1 MLKFFIKTIFIT
13 AVIITTIQ
21 GVFAQN
27 KALSKALDK
36 EYKQTLKQYK
46 KDGWKIDANGRSME
60 VTLLKHYE
68 KLNTNDLVVITGTS
82 SRCNATNICKQ
93 VALNNAQNEYARLV
107 SGKIQGA
114 FASIIKANANR
125 PQEEV
130 DKISGGLLNEIE
142 ANVAGV
148 LTPSYSIYKAN
159 SDGTKEY
166 KTFYFVDEQK
176 ANEMLENTF
185 ERSIKET
192 KLTIE
197 EAKSIQKF
205 VKDELKNETFSE

>member
-1 MLKFFIKTIFIT
+1 MAWILAFMLL
-13 AVIITTIQ
+13 IIPQSTQ
-21 GVFAQN
+21 AQN

-46 KDGWKIDANGRSME
+46 KEGWKIDANGRSME

-68 KLNTNDLVVITGTS
+68 KLNETNPMVITGAVS
-82 SRCNATNICKQ
+82 KCKSTNVCKQ
-93 VALNNAQNEYARLV
+93 VALTNAQNEYTKLV

-114 FASIIKANANR
+114 IASLLKQNANR
-125 PQEEV
+125 PQEEM
-130 DKISGGLLNEIE
+130 DKTTQGLLNEVE

-148 LTPSYSIYKAN
+148 LIPSYSIYKEN

-166 KTFYFVDEQK
+166 RTFYFVDELK
-176 ANEMLENTF
+176 AGAMLDNVF

-205 VKDELKNETFSE
+205 VKDELKNETLSE